1 MAISIILAFAISAA
15 ELPAAASGDES
26 IALARQ
32 LLPHTTAHR
41 TSRYVVLADTDREL
55 IRGVVI
61 ALEETRR
68 QYDRWCRTLRLP
80 PARPDDRLLCIV
92 FHSRDDFAAFAE
104 QTESLGKTAAHINGY
119 FSPRFDWIV
128 WFDPGDSDDIDKAT
142 KTIDQA
148 EADIDAANARGVS
161 PERVEEARR
170 QIDAARSELA
180 AHEYARRT
188 EVSIHEAVHQLV
200 HVGAAF
206 PGRDRWPDWL
216 HEGIAVAFE
225 TDQPRKP
232 FGPDRDHASR
242 ADGFATA
249 LTEGR
254 NIPLQSFLSL
264 DHINHAEDSHV
275 GVVYDQAGSLI
286 SWLHRRRRHDLAT
299 FLNTLGIPDQEG
311 QLPSTETVFI
321 ETIGNVSDIERRW
334 LTEIRE
340 TK

>member
-1 MAISIILAFAISAA
+1 MAISLILALAISAA
-15 ELPAAASGDES
+15 ELPTATSGDES

-80 PARPDDRLLCIV
+80 TARPDERLLCIV

-104 QTESLGKTAAHINGY
+104 QTESLGKTAAHVNGY

-128 WFDPGDSDDIDKAT
+128 WFDPGDSEDIDKAT

-148 EADIDAANARGVS
+148 EADIDAANAQGAS

-170 QIDAARSELA
+170 QIDAARAELSD
-180 AHEYARRT
+180 HEYARRT

-242 ADGFATA
+242 TNGFATA
-249 LTEGR
+249 LSEGR
-254 NIPLQSFLSL
+254 NIPLRDFLAL
-264 DHINHAEDSHV
+264 DRIDHVGGRHV

-299 FLNTLGIPDQEG
+299 FLSTVGIPGEDG
-311 QLPSTETVFI
+311 QIPSVETAFV
-321 ETIGNVSDIERRW
+321 ETIGAVDDIERRW
-334 LTEIRE
+334 LTEIQE
-340 TK
+340 AK

>member
-1 MAISIILAFAISAA
+1 MPISIILALAISAA
-15 ELPAAASGDES
+15 ELPVETSGDES

-32 LLPHTTAHR
+32 LLPDTTAHR
-41 TSRYVVLADTDREL
+41 TSRYMVLADTDREL
-55 IRGVVI
+55 IRDVVI

-80 PARPDDRLLCIV
+80 PARPNDRLLCIV
-92 FHSRDDFAAFAE
+92 FHSREDFAAFAE
-104 QTESLGKTAAHINGY
+104 KTESLGKTAAHINGY

-128 WFDPGDSDDIDKAT
+128 WFDPGDSADIDNAT
-142 KTIDQA
+142 KTIEQA
-148 EADIDAANARGVS
+148 EADIDAADERGAS
-161 PERVEEARR
+161 PERVQEARR
-170 QIDAARSELA
+170 QIDAARLELA
-180 AHEYARRT
+180 DHEYARRT

-206 PGRDRWPDWL
+206 PGRNRWPDWL

-232 FGPDRDHASR
+232 FGPDCDHASR
-242 ADGFATA
+242 AEGFATA
-249 LTEGR
+249 LAEGR
-254 NIPLQSFLSL
+254 NIPLQEFLASGRI
-264 DHINHAEDSHV
+264 DHVGGSHV

-299 FLNTLGIPDQEG
+299 FLSKLGIPNQDG
-311 QLPSTETVFI
+311 QIPSAETVFI
-321 ETIGNVSDIERRW
+321 ETIGNVDDIERRW

-340 TK
+340 AR